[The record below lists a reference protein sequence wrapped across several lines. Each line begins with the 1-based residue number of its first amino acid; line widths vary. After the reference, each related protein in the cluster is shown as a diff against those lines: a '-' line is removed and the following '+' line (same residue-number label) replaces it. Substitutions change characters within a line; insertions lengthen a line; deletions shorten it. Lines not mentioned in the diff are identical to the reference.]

1 MRKGDIV
8 RIKEEKEVMVV
19 TEMWT
24 GTSDQVSVLR
34 SGRVQ
39 YLPVHLLE
47 VISETN

>member
-1 MRKGDIV
+1 MRKGDLV
-8 RIKEEKEVMVV
+8 RIKEEKEVMIV

-47 VISETN
+47 VINETN

>member
-1 MRKGDIV
+1 MQPGDIV

-34 SGRVQ
+34 SGRIQ
-39 YLPVHLLE
+39 YLPIHLLE
-47 VISETN
+47 TINESR

>member
-1 MRKGDIV
+1 MRKGDLV
-8 RIKEEKEVMVV
+8 RIKEEKEVMIV

>member
-1 MRKGDIV
+1 MRKGDLV
-8 RIKEEKEVMVV
+8 RIKEEKEVMIV

-47 VISETN
+47 AISESR

>member
-1 MRKGDIV
+1 MRKGDLV
-8 RIKEEKEVMVV
+8 RIKEEKEVMVI

-34 SGRVQ
+34 SDRVQ

-47 VISETN
+47 VINETN

>member
-1 MRKGDIV
+1 MRKGDLI
-8 RIKEEKEVMVV
+8 RIKEEKEVMIV

-47 VISETN
+47 VINETN

>member
-8 RIKEEKEVMVV
+8 RIKEEKEVMIV

-47 VISETN
+47 VINETN

>member
-19 TEMWT
+19 IEMWT

-47 VISETN
+47 VINETN